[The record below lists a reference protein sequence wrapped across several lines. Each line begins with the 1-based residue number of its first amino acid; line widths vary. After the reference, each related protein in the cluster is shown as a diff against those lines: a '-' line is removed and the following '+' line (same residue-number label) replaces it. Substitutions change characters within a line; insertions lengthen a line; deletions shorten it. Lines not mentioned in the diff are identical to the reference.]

1 MTALRRLSL
10 IAGVILGLVWIVWRG
25 PHLVDDVRYL
35 VATPWPG
42 ARLELADDATVEL
55 GGRRMTVAAGMGV
68 DCMPGVV
75 PIPLPQPE
83 CRGPGLG
90 ARLSAK
96 SGLPAPA
103 LPRLAHARVESE
115 GVVWETDLVELD
127 RERYYDSTFQ
137 MQYAGAGAQREAPNW
152 KAGRAIQVT
161 LWLELDGRLY
171 RAALPP
177 SVISRAA

>member
-1 MTALRRLSL
+1 MRAVHRTSL
-10 IAGVILGLVWIVWRG
+10 VAGVVLGLIWIGWRG
-25 PHLVDDVRYL
+25 PHLVDDARYA

-42 ARLELADDATVEL
+42 TELVLADDATVEI

-90 ARLSAK
+90 VRLSAK
-96 SGLPAPA
+96 SGSPAPA
-103 LPRLAHARVESE
+103 LPRPVHARVESE
-115 GVVWETDLVELD
+115 GVVWETDLIES
-127 RERYYDSTFQ
+127 EGS
-137 MQYAGAGAQREAPNW
+137 
-152 KAGRAIQVT
+152 
-161 LWLELDGRLY
+161 LY
-171 RAALPP
+171 RVAMPP

>member
-1 MTALRRLSL
+1 
-10 IAGVILGLVWIVWRG
+10 
-25 PHLVDDVRYL
+25 
-35 VATPWPG
+35 
-42 ARLELADDATVEL
+42 
-55 GGRRMTVAAGMGV
+55 
-68 DCMPGVV
+68 MPGVV

-83 CRGPGLG
+83 CRGPGLA

-115 GVVWETDLVELD
+115 GVDLVELD

-161 LWLELDGRLY
+161 VWLELDGRLY
-171 RAALPP
+171 RVALPP